1 MTDTGECALHRAWNP
16 RGKKVNSGAGR
27 NRDDEEFARRI
38 PSPLLRL
45 LSLFSSF
52 LSLFPFPFV
61 ACQRTNRREQDGRRY
76 FRFAIFT
83 RGRGWNGAKNHLSRR
98 KVGERILREFFH
110 GSRPTDL
117 ALIFRPFRSF
127 PWPRPRL
134 PPPRP
139 RLPPPQRRI
148 FTILRVEKSP
158 FSTRRATPSLRVVAH
173 RSPPPNRPP
182 RFLRVSSRLLLPLL
196 LLSPDSLKSRGDGGI
211 SSDPQC
217 VRASPSLP

>member
-83 RGRGWNGAKNHLSRR
+83 RGRGCNGAKNHLSRR

-139 RLPPPQRRI
+139 PP
-148 FTILRVEKSP
+148 S
-158 FSTRRATPSLRVVAH
+158 STAAPDFYDSARGKIAFFHTSCNAEPARRRAPITSA
-173 RSPPPNRPP
+173 
-182 RFLRVSSRLLLPLL
+182 
-196 LLSPDSLKSRGDGGI
+196 
-211 SSDPQC
+211 
-217 VRASPSLP
+217 

>member
-1 MTDTGECALHRAWNP
+1 MNESKRTGW
-16 RGKKVNSGAGR
+16 
-27 NRDDEEFARRI
+27 
-38 PSPLLRL
+38 
-45 LSLFSSF
+45 
-52 LSLFPFPFV
+52 
-61 ACQRTNRREQDGRRY
+61 T
-76 FRFAIFT
+76 AIFSILNFHSRKKWREKSPFT
-83 RGRGWNGAKNHLSRR
+83 KGGRE
-98 KVGERILREFFH
+98 VGERILREFFH

-196 LLSPDSLKSRGDGGI
+196 LLCPDSLKSRGDAGI